1 MVIKDGDTFKYDN
14 DIENSI
20 GRVKPFY
27 GNFGIYLRAYTYI
40 RTMGAQGLKEVSEA
54 AVLNANYIKAR
65 LKDRYE
71 IPYEQYCKHEFV
83 LSGSQTKE
91 YGVRTLD
98 MAKRLLDFGVHPPTI
113 YFPLNV
119 EEGMMIE
126 PTETESKETLD
137 YFIDAMLQIAD
148 EVESDPDKVLEA
160 PHTTIIDRLDET
172 TATRKPILKFEDLH
186 QEKL

>member
-1 MVIKDGDTFKYDN
+1 STITDR
-14 DIENSI
+14 ISI
-20 GRVKPFY
+20 
-27 GNFGIYLRAYTYI
+27 YTLSLHDALPI
-40 RTMGAQGLKEVSEA
+40 
-54 AVLNANYIKAR
+54 
-65 LKDRYE
+65 
-71 IPYEQYCKHEFV
+71 CKHEFV
-83 LSGSQTKE
+83 LSGSKQKE

-137 YFIDAMLQIAD
+137 YFCDTMIEIAK
-148 EVESDPDKVLEA
+148 EAKENPDKVLEA

-172 TATRKPILKFEDLH
+172 
-186 QEKL
+186 

>member
-1 MVIKDGDTFKYDN
+1 
-14 DIENSI
+14 
-20 GRVKPFY
+20 
-27 GNFGIYLRAYTYI
+27 
-40 RTMGAQGLKEVSEA
+40 
-54 AVLNANYIKAR
+54 
-65 LKDRYE
+65 
-71 IPYEQYCKHEFV
+71 
-83 LSGSQTKE
+83 
-91 YGVRTLD
+91 

-172 TATRKPILKFEDLH
+172 TAARKPILKFEDLH

>member
-40 RTMGAQGLKEVSEA
+40 RTMGAQGLKEVFEA

-83 LSGSQTKE
+83 LSGSKQKNM
-91 YGVRTLD
+91 V
-98 MAKRLLDFGVHPPTI
+98 
-113 YFPLNV
+113 
-119 EEGMMIE
+119 
-126 PTETESKETLD
+126 S
-137 YFIDAMLQIAD
+137 
-148 EVESDPDKVLEA
+148 VL
-160 PHTTIIDRLDET
+160 
-172 TATRKPILKFEDLH
+172 
-186 QEKL
+186 

>member
-1 MVIKDGDTFKYDN
+1 
-14 DIENSI
+14 
-20 GRVKPFY
+20 
-27 GNFGIYLRAYTYI
+27 
-40 RTMGAQGLKEVSEA
+40 
-54 AVLNANYIKAR
+54 
-65 LKDRYE
+65 
-71 IPYEQYCKHEFV
+71 
-83 LSGSQTKE
+83 
-91 YGVRTLD
+91 

-172 TATRKPILKFEDLH
+172 TAARKPILKFEDLH
-186 QEKL
+186 QENFNIVNNLMNDLIIRIIKLSRNFLRVLFLIIIFSFNFTSPFL

>member
-1 MVIKDGDTFKYDN
+1 
-14 DIENSI
+14 
-20 GRVKPFY
+20 
-27 GNFGIYLRAYTYI
+27 
-40 RTMGAQGLKEVSEA
+40 
-54 AVLNANYIKAR
+54 
-65 LKDRYE
+65 
-71 IPYEQYCKHEFV
+71 
-83 LSGSQTKE
+83 
-91 YGVRTLD
+91 

-186 QEKL
+186 QENFNIVNNLMNDLIIRNNKTLKKFLESFISDNYF